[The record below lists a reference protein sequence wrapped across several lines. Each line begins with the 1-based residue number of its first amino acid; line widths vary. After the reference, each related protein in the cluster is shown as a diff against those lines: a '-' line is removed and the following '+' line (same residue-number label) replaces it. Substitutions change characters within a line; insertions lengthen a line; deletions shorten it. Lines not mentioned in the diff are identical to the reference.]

1 MYTRHAVLP
10 TLDGCTENWYKVV
23 SIEILACLTQ
33 EKKIKSF
40 CLFFR
45 SSYSSLSIEMHQL
58 HQLQCQFI
66 FFKTCSDK
74 ESSDGFIKV
83 HQKKTKVIDE
93 KLFKSYQV
101 YQAVF
106 QERVDLFQYCGSI
119 CVVPRRHPGN
129 SKFSISPTQ
138 GCSPG
143 TSEPVAA
150 FFEKQF

>member
-74 ESSDGFIKV
+74 ESSDCFIKAN
-83 HQKKTKVIDE
+83 DS
-93 KLFKSYQV
+93 KSYQV

-106 QERVDLFQYCGSI
+106 QEQAHIFKYCGYT
-119 CVVPRRHPGN
+119 CVVSRRHQGN
-129 SKFSISPTQ
+129 PRFSTCPQ
-138 GCSPG
+138 
-143 TSEPVAA
+143 
-150 FFEKQF
+150 

>member
-74 ESSDGFIKV
+74 ESSDCFIKAN
-83 HQKKTKVIDE
+83 QKKSLKTPNHIKFI
-93 KLFKSYQV
+93 KLCSRNGHTYLNIV
-101 YQAVF
+101 DTHVLS
-106 QERVDLFQYCGSI
+106 QEDIKEIQDSPPFGCNHLRIQPGS
-119 CVVPRRHPGN
+119 G
-129 SKFSISPTQ
+129 SSLLS
-138 GCSPG
+138 
-143 TSEPVAA
+143 
-150 FFEKQF
+150 